1 MPRTT
6 ATESRV
12 PWNIYFILR
21 SSFSLYFYFYFYSP
35 FLSLTHSLTT
45 SLNFPKGQREGSR
58 SKLKNISLPSSW
70 VRCRLPFFILFTSSV
85 FCYFIYYMYLP
96 WLQPRLRLKCGSLS
110 LSIYIHYYGRGG
122 DAATHNFNF
131 VSVSGYLRIFVSAPW
146 RVCVRRV
153 FKAKNDAKTI
163 KYNFGF
169 IFYFND
175 EKCWN
180 FITNS

>member
-146 RVCVRRV
+146 RVCVCGVYLRQRMMRRR
-153 FKAKNDAKTI
+153 
-163 KYNFGF
+163 
-169 IFYFND
+169 
-175 EKCWN
+175 
-180 FITNS
+180 